1 MFKLINM
8 NIKLQ
13 NNLLKTTIRTFV
25 IPVFLLAATQSFAQ
39 VNLSRGLVAY
49 YPFSGNA
56 LDSSGNGNNPSFN
69 NATLTTDRFGNAKS
83 AYSFNGNGSYID
95 IPNSASLQM
104 GTRATISLW
113 VKPNAFYNGTC
124 HGNYMLCKGYE
135 GGGALDALFSDGLYD
150 KNNGLNGCG
159 APLDTSHETF
169 YSSLGGYWSSNFIHT
184 NNWYHVVEI
193 CDSTTASIYV
203 NGVLINTNST
213 TPFAF
218 KTPFDLFLGRY
229 VDINSTPYWLNGT
242 LDDIRIYNRALD
254 STEVSALYNAP
265 NPGTPND
272 CANGNNSQ
280 LIIRSGSAQ
289 DSLITYG
296 SVGNYKVNDAS
307 NSGNLEIDVEA
318 WTDNAQGIPLYNTR
332 AFQNFN
338 ISQLPTNAVI
348 NSAKLY
354 YYAKTVGADNALNG
368 QPTYGSNNAV
378 LLQKVTSPWNV
389 NTLTWN
395 NEPSIDTDISNQVI
409 LPQSTNS
416 AEDYVVDI
424 TNLAQYWVNKP
435 DSNFGFILKMQTEN
449 NPYNSMIF
457 ENGLAT
463 DTTRD
468 ARLEI
473 CYTVPSTLPIALKS
487 FSATAITS
495 TYTRIDFATENE
507 VNAAAIE
514 IERSYDGNA
523 FVEASSLVA
532 KGKASLNQ
540 YSYTDKIDVS
550 AAKVYYRLK
559 LIDKDGKYKYSEVIS
574 VSLGSVKPLT
584 VEVFPNPVSSS
595 TLNMNLYLLK
605 DEALTIRVFDMSGK
619 IVSEQKTQGTKGYSS
634 LSIPAFKSLSR
645 GIYTISVIS
654 NSDVVNKKVIK
665 VN

>member
-1 MFKLINM
+1 M

-13 NNLLKTTIRTFV
+13 NNLLKTAIGAIV
-25 IPVFLLAATQSFAQ
+25 IPVFLLATAHSFAQ
-39 VNLSRGLVAY
+39 VNLNKGLVAY
-49 YPFSGNA
+49 YPFSGNDV
-56 LDSSGNGNNPSFN
+56 DSSGNGNNPSFN
-69 NATLTTDRFGNAKS
+69 NATLATDRFGNAKS

-104 GTRATISLW
+104 GTRASISLW
-113 VKPNAFYNGTC
+113 VKPNAFYTGTC

-150 KNNGLNGCG
+150 QNNGLNGCG
-159 APLDTSHETF
+159 ASLDTSHETF
-169 YSSLGGYWSSNFIHT
+169 YSSLGGYWRSNFIHT
-184 NNWYHVVEI
+184 NNWYHIVEI

-254 STEVSALYNAP
+254 SAEVTALYNAP

-272 CANGNNSQ
+272 CANGNNWE
-280 LIIRSGSAQ
+280 LVIRSGSAQ

-296 SVGNYKVNDAS
+296 GVANYKVNDAS
-307 NSGNLEIDVEA
+307 NTSNLEIDVEA
-318 WTDNAQGIPLYNTR
+318 WTDNSQGIPLYNTR
-332 AFQNFN
+332 ALQNFN
-338 ISQLPTNAVI
+338 ISQIPTNAVV

-354 YYAKTVGADNALNG
+354 YYAKTVGASNALNG

-378 LLQKVTSPWNV
+378 LLQKVTTPWNV

-395 NEPSIDTDISNQVI
+395 NEPSSDTDTANQVL

-449 NPYNSMIF
+449 DPYNSMIF
-457 ENGLAT
+457 ENGQAT

-473 CYTVPSTLPIALKS
+473 CYTVPSTLPVTLKS
-487 FSATAITS
+487 FTATAITS
-495 TYTRIDFATENE
+495 PYTKIDFATENE
-507 VNAAAIE
+507 VNAASVE

-523 FVEASSLVA
+523 FVEAGSLSA

-540 YSYTDKIDVS
+540 YSYTDKIDAS
-550 AAKVYYRLK
+550 ATKVYYRLK
-559 LIDKDGKYKYSEVIS
+559 LIDKNGNYKYSELVS
-574 VSLGSVKPLT
+574 VSLGIVKPLT

-619 IVSEQKTQGTKGYSS
+619 LVSEQHAQGAKGNSS
-634 LSIPAFKSLSR
+634 LSVPAFKSLSS
-645 GIYTISVIS
+645 GVYTVSVVS